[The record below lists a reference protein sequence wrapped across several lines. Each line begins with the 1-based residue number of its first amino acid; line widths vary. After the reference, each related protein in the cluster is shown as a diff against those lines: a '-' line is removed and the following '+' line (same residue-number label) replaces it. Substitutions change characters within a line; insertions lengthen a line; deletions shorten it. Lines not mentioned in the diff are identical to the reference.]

1 MQYIVKDVKDFNLDH
16 IFDCGQCFRWEKQED
31 ESYVGAALGKV
42 VRVSMQGKDVIIDN
56 CTEEDYNKQLRNY
69 YRIFKKHLRNRY

>member
-56 CTEEDYNKQLRNY
+56 
-69 YRIFKKHLRNRY
+69 

>member
-42 VRVSMQGKDVIIDN
+42 VRVSMPFPYRFFQP
-56 CTEEDYNKQLRNY
+56 NY
-69 YRIFKKHLRNRY
+69 SRIGRVFLYFEKKR